1 MDRKRKR
8 GRAWGPITPFKG
20 RLPMTSGPPTRLH
33 PMKVPSSPNRA
44 MLEAKSLKHGPFGGH
59 LRSKLLDLDYK
70 TKFAIIAAAL
80 GD

>member
-1 MDRKRKR
+1 
-8 GRAWGPITPFKG
+8 
-20 RLPMTSGPPTRLH
+20 
-33 PMKVPSSPNRA
+33 MKVPSSPNRA